1 MVNRQCIS
9 IDNNYNPAT
18 FSKNL
23 RENRNYVGMIFGKSK
38 FQMQKFRFRNISRVF
53 QFRFSKNHSDIF
65 TSCAWS
71 HAKCCRIIIVVEIEP
86 QSSFLNLEAKMK
98 KKYSDPNLTNPLF
111 KINQETR
118 QNLKKRPKWPLF
130 SPFQNSQISDFGQF
144 SKVKMW
150 VFDS

>member
-1 MVNRQCIS
+1 MIPLNPKNYVTFILSNGKSAMQCIS

-71 HAKCCRIIIVVEIEP
+71 HAKCCRIIIVVAIEP

-98 KKYSDPNLTNPLF
+98 KNVQWPKS
-111 KINQETR
+111 NQ
-118 QNLKKRPKWPLF
+118 
-130 SPFQNSQISDFGQF
+130 SPF
-144 SKVKMW
+144 W
-150 VFDS
+150 DSLIL